1 MAIAKINF
9 NFNINY
15 KKYTMKNNLFK
26 SAIITSLFVLLLS
39 SCNGEKKESLTKEP
53 AIAVKVSGASE
64 NNNGQF
70 VTASGKIEAEN
81 SANLSTRMMGYVTKI
96 HVQVGQKVST
106 GQLLVSIN
114 NTDLQ
119 AKKAQVDASIL
130 QATAGYNNAKKDYDR
145 FVNLFKQQSASQK
158 ELDDMTARY
167 EMAKAGLEGAKQMR
181 NEVMAQ
187 FSYSNITAPFA
198 GVVTNTFVKEG
209 DMANPGMPL
218 VSIEGASRLQVTA
231 MVSESDI
238 TAIKKGMAVKVLVK
252 SSNESLSGKVSEIS
266 LSAKNTGGQYL
277 VKINL
282 DKTDSSV
289 LSGMFVNVQFPVAN
303 TIHPSD
309 SEQAKQTKT
318 SEKVLV
324 PESALVQQG
333 QLTGIYTI
341 GTGNI
346 AILRWLR
353 IGKNFGNQVEV
364 LSGLSANEQYIV
376 SANGKLYNG
385 ALVIPSPT
393 LP

>member
-1 MAIAKINF
+1 MKKI
-9 NFNINY
+9 
-15 KKYTMKNNLFK
+15 LFK
-26 SAIITSLFVLLLS
+26 SVIITPLFVLLLS

-64 NNNGQF
+64 HNNGQF
-70 VTASGKIEAEN
+70 VAASGKIEAEN

-96 HVQVGQKVST
+96 HVQVGQKVSA
-106 GQLLVSIN
+106 GQLLISIN

-187 FSYSNITAPFA
+187 FSYSNITAPFS

-252 SSNESLSGKVSEIS
+252 SSNESLSGKVSEVS

-303 TIHPSD
+303 TIQP
-309 SEQAKQTKT
+309 KT

-376 SANGKLYNG
+376 SADGKLYNG

>member
-1 MAIAKINF
+1 
-9 NFNINY
+9 
-15 KKYTMKNNLFK
+15 MKNIIFK
-26 SAIITSLFVLLLS
+26 SAIITPLFVLLLS
-39 SCNGEKKESLTKEP
+39 SCNGEKKESIAKEP
-53 AIAVKVSGASE
+53 AITVKVSGASE

-81 SANLSTRMMGYVTKI
+81 SANLSTRMMGYVTKL
-96 HVQVGQKVST
+96 HVQVGQKVGA

-231 MVSESDI
+231 MVSENDI
-238 TAIKKGMAVKVLVK
+238 ISIKKGMAVKVLVK
-252 SSNESLSGKVSEIS
+252 SSNESLTGKVSEVS

-309 SEQAKQTKT
+309 SEQAKQTKIN
-318 SEKVLV
+318 EKVLV

-333 QLTGIYTI
+333 QLTGIYTV
-341 GTGNI
+341 GTGNV

-376 SANGKLYNG
+376 SADGKLYNG

>member
-1 MAIAKINF
+1 M
-9 NFNINY
+9 
-15 KKYTMKNNLFK
+15 KK
-26 SAIITSLFVLLLS
+26 IITLVSLSLFILT
-39 SCNGEKKESLTKEP
+39 SCNGEKKEALSKEP
-53 AIAVKVSGASE
+53 AIAVKISGISD
-64 NNNGQF
+64 NTNSPF

-96 HVQVGQKVST
+96 HVEVGQKVGV

-114 NTDLQ
+114 NTDLK

-187 FSYSNITAPFA
+187 FSYSNITAPFS
-198 GVVTNTFVKEG
+198 GTVTNTFVKEG

-218 VSIEGASRLQVTA
+218 VSVEGASRLQVTA
-231 MVSESDI
+231 MVSENDI
-238 TAIKKGMAVKVLVK
+238 ASIKKGTPVHVLVK
-252 SSNESLSGKVSEIS
+252 SSNTKLTGRVNEVSIS
-266 LSAKNTGGQYL
+266 ATNTGGQYL

-289 LSGMFVNVQFPVAN
+289 LSGMFVNVQFPIENKIEA
-303 TIHPSD
+303 I
-309 SEQAKQTKT
+309 QTDRI
-318 SEKVLV
+318 LV
-324 PESALVQQG
+324 PQTALVQQG

-341 GTGNI
+341 GEGNI

-353 IGKNFGNQVEV
+353 TGKNFGNQVEV
-364 LSGLSANEQYIV
+364 LSGLASNEQYII
-376 SANGKLYNG
+376 SADGKLYNG
-385 ALVIPSPT
+385 ALVRIQ
-393 LP
+393 

>member
-1 MAIAKINF
+1 MTIAMAITIS
-9 NFNINY
+9 II
-15 KKYTMKNNLFK
+15 KKYTMKKNLFK
-26 SAIITSLFVLLLS
+26 SILIASLFVILLS
-39 SCNGEKKESLTKEP
+39 SCGGDKKETITKEA
-53 AIAVKVSGASE
+53 AIAVKVSGVSE
-64 NNNGQF
+64 NTEGGF
-70 VTASGKIEAEN
+70 ITASGKIEAEN

-96 HVQVGQKVST
+96 HVKVGQKVGA

-114 NTDLQ
+114 NTDLL

-181 NEVMAQ
+181 NEVISQ
-187 FSYSNITAPFA
+187 FSYSNITAPFS
-198 GVVTNTFVKEG
+198 GTVTNTFVKEG

-218 VSIEGASRLQVTA
+218 VSIEGATRLQVTA
-231 MVSESDI
+231 MVSENNIAS
-238 TAIKKGMAVKVLVK
+238 IKKGMAVKVLVK
-252 SSNESLSGKVSEIS
+252 SSNKTLKGKVSEVS
-266 LSAKNTGGQYL
+266 GSATNTGGQYL

-289 LSGMFVNVQFPVAN
+289 LSGMFVNVQFPVSN
-303 TIHPSD
+303 TI
-309 SEQAKQTKT
+309 QTTKT
-318 SEKVLV
+318 EMVLV
-324 PESALVQQG
+324 PETALVKQG

-341 GTGNI
+341 GTGNV

-353 IGKNFGNQVEV
+353 TGKTFGNQVEV

-376 SANGKLYNG
+376 SAEGKLYNG
-385 ALVIPSPT
+385 ALVSF
-393 LP
+393 